1 MSNLDL
7 ILYIRQELNS
17 VVANKLRNL
26 IETVQSRQSH
36 LVPNSTDGFWYRGHK
51 YGKLSYRCAP
61 LHPSLYAD
69 MEHYLAQ
76 DESSLRDKA
85 YINSYLGHVLSIVPK
100 DQIHHLLPEP
110 LHTVLRNRG
119 VAFNPTPPDN
129 VDEILSHNQKGYDLL
144 LVQLLN
150 NIVG

>member
-7 ILYIRQELNS
+7 ILYIRQEINN
-17 VVANKLRNL
+17 VATSKLRKLL
-26 IETVQSRQSH
+26 ITIQSHQSR

-51 YGKLSYRCAP
+51 YGKLSYKCAP
-61 LHPSLYAD
+61 LHSSLHAD

-76 DESSLRDKA
+76 YESFLRDKA
-85 YINSYLGHVLSIVPK
+85 YVDSYLGHVLSIVPQ
-100 DQIHHLLPEP
+100 DQVHHLLPEP